1 MGISKS
7 KAMLWL
13 VGAFLCII
21 AASAAYVWVA
31 LHWSYSKGE
40 RAGYVQKFSSKGW
53 IVKTWE
59 GELQMVPV
67 PGAMPEKFLFSVRDD
82 AVAQK
87 INSSIGERV
96 AVHYEQ
102 HKGVPTRLFGETEYF
117 VTDIKLLE

>member
-13 VGAFLCII
+13 VGVFLCII
-21 AASAAYVWVA
+21 ASSAAYVWVA

-53 IVKTWE
+53 VVKTWE

-87 INSSIGERV
+87 INSSMGKRV

-102 HKGVPTRLFGETEYF
+102 HKGVPTSLFGETEYF
-117 VTDIKLLE
+117 VTDIKPLE

>member
-53 IVKTWE
+53 VVKTWE

-82 AVAQK
+82 TVAQK
-87 INSSIGERV
+87 INSSMGKRV

-102 HKGVPTRLFGETEYF
+102 HKGVPTSLFGETEYF
-117 VTDIKLLE
+117 VTDIKPLE

>member
-1 MGISKS
+1 MGTSKS
-7 KAMLWL
+7 KPMLWL
-13 VGAFLCII
+13 AGAFLCII

-87 INSSIGERV
+87 INSSMGKRV

-102 HKGVPTRLFGETEYF
+102 HKGVPTSLFGETEYF
-117 VTDIKLLE
+117 VTDIKPLE

>member
-7 KAMLWL
+7 KVILWL
-13 VGAFLCII
+13 TGIFLCVM
-21 AASAAYVWVA
+21 AASAAYLWVT

-40 RAGYVQKFSSKGW
+40 RAGYIQKFSSKGW

-67 PGAMPEKFLFSVRDD
+67 PGAFPEKFLFSVRDD

-87 INSSIGERV
+87 INSCSGKRV
-96 AVHYEQ
+96 SVRYEQ